1 MNSVNHQII
10 VDNIL
15 LLYKNIKN
23 KEERMIPDFQTIMLP
38 LLQFI
43 GKNDEVSMKII
54 KDGMIKHFNITKEE
68 QEQKTPNGKQLLY
81 YNRIAWAISYLRMA
95 ELIFSPQR
103 GAYKVTNNG
112 ENVLNNP
119 PEKITVKYLKNLDKN
134 SKINNIGK
142 NKNNTFDEKDQKIEE
157 KTPDE
162 IFEFSY
168 NQIIDNIKI
177 QLKQKINECSSYFF
191 EQIVLDLLL
200 KMGYGGSDTDSGEVT
215 KKSVDEGIDG
225 IIKEDKL
232 GLDKIYIQA
241 KKWEK
246 QVGRPEIQKFV
257 GALQGKRAKKGVF
270 ITTSEFSKDA
280 YDYVNNL
287 DVTVILID
295 GEILS
300 QYMVENELGVTLKNN
315 YKVYSIDNDYFEE

>member
-1 MNSVNHQII
+1 
-10 VDNIL
+10 
-15 LLYKNIKN
+15 
-23 KEERMIPDFQTIMLP
+23 MIPDFQTIMLP

-54 KDGMIKHFNITKEE
+54 KEGMIKYFSISKSE
-68 QEQKTPNGKQLLY
+68 QEQKTPNGKQFLY
-81 YNRIAWAISYLRMA
+81 YNRIAWAISYLRMG
-95 ELIFSPQR
+95 ELIFSPLR
-103 GAYKVTNNG
+103 GVYKISNDG
-112 ENVLNNP
+112 KKVLNNP
-119 PEKITVKYLKNLDKN
+119 PEKITIKYLKNNDKFSKNIN
-134 SKINNIGK
+134 SGK
-142 NKNNTFDEKDQKIEE
+142 NKKETLDDKEQEISE

-162 IFEFSY
+162 IFESSY
-168 NQIIDNIKI
+168 EQIIDNLKI
-177 QLKQKINECSSYFF
+177 QLMQKIGECSPYYF
-191 EQIVLDLLL
+191 ENIVMDLLL
-200 KMGYGGSDTDSGEVT
+200 KMGYGGSDIENGEVT
-215 KKSVDEGIDG
+215 KKSSDEGIDG

-246 QVGRPEIQKFV
+246 QIGRPDIQKFV

-295 GEILS
+295 GEKLS
-300 QYMVENELGVTLKNN
+300 QYMVENELGISLKNT